1 MACLAA
7 GAAQAQTHPA
17 QASAPLSLAQVMAA
31 SRDNG
36 LVALARSTVDAAR
49 ADILAA
55 DHAPLPLLSAKL
67 ASIDLQNGIGAG
79 NLLRDKRIDK
89 SIGLDWTWERGGKRA
104 LRTLA
109 AERSAEAAAA
119 DLDDIR
125 LQQQLAAL
133 GGFFDLL
140 AAQQRI
146 TELAVI
152 ASSAQQLAATAQRRV
167 QAGDLAAQ
175 DANRSEI
182 EARRVRLDLD
192 LAELDRER
200 AALALASLI
209 GLIGPIGPI
218 GPVPPPDL
226 RVAADWPQA
235 GPPDAAAADIGHLVD
250 RRGDV
255 RAAEARVQAA
265 LAARDAAL
273 ALKRSD
279 ITWGTSVDHFP
290 GSSTR
295 QVELRLQMPLQWGY
309 GQQGEIGRAQALLA
323 QARSAAERTRMLA
336 ANELQRLQRETLALA
351 ARAQAHADDIV
362 PRARRAAAQA
372 ELAYAKGALPL
383 TDLLDAR
390 RTLRST
396 LLDALAAR
404 TDHAKAMGA
413 WQLRSADDT
422 PAKTP

>member
-1 MACLAA
+1 MRIRQLLTLLACLAA
-7 GAAQAQTHPA
+7 GAGQAQT
-17 QASAPLSLAQVMAA
+17 SAPLSLAQVLAA
-31 SRDNG
+31 ARDNG
-36 LVALARSTVDAAR
+36 LVALARSNVDAAR

-55 DHAPLPLLSAKL
+55 DHAPLPLLSAK
-67 ASIDLQNGIGAG
+67 AAAIDLQNGIGAG

-119 DLDDIR
+119 DLDDTR

-133 GGFFDLL
+133 GAFVDLL

-146 TELAVI
+146 TELDLI
-152 ASSAQQLAATAQRRV
+152 AGSAAQLAVTAQRRV
-167 QAGDLAAQ
+167 KAGDLAAQ

-192 LAELDRER
+192 LAELDRAR

-209 GLIGPIGPI
+209 GPLA
-218 GPVPPPDL
+218 PPDL
-226 RVAADWPQA
+226 RVAADWPLA
-235 GPPDAAAADIGHLVD
+235 PLPDTAAADIGRLVD
-250 RRGDV
+250 QRSDV
-255 RAAEARVQAA
+255 RAADARVQAA
-265 LAARDAAL
+265 SAARDAAL
-273 ALKRSD
+273 ALQRSD

-309 GQQGEIGRAQALLA
+309 NQQGEIGRAQALLA

-362 PRARRAAAQA
+362 PRARRATEQA
-372 ELAYAKGALPL
+372 ELAYARGALPL

-404 TDHAKAMGA
+404 ADQAKAIGA
-413 WQLRSADDT
+413 WQLRSGDAS
-422 PAKTP
+422 PAKTR

>member
-1 MACLAA
+1 MTAGLAA
-7 GAAQAQTHPA
+7 GLAQAAAPA
-17 QASAPLSLAQVMAA
+17 PPAPLTLAQVLAA
-31 SRDNG
+31 ARNNLS
-36 LVALARSTVDAAR
+36 VALARASVDAAR

-55 DHAPLPLLSAKL
+55 DHAPLPLLSAKT
-67 ASIDLQNGIGAG
+67 AAIDLQNGIGGG

-119 DLDDIR
+119 DLDDAR

-133 GGFFDLL
+133 GAYVDLL
-140 AAQQRI
+140 ASQQRLA
-146 TELAVI
+146 ELEAI
-152 ASSAQQLAATAQRRV
+152 ALSAAQLAATAQRRV
-167 QAGDLAAQ
+167 KAGDLAAQ

-182 EARRVRLDLD
+182 EARRVRLDVD

-200 AALALASLI
+200 AALALA
-209 GLIGPIGPI
+209 GLIGSPAPAG
-218 GPVPPPDL
+218 L
-226 RVAADWPQA
+226 RVAADWPT
-235 GPPDAAAADIGHLVD
+235 GLSTAATADIGSLVEG
-250 RRGDV
+250 RSDV

-265 LAARDAAL
+265 LATRDGAL
-273 ALKRSD
+273 ALKKSD

-290 GSSTR
+290 GTSTR

-309 GQQGEIGRAQALLA
+309 AQQGETGRAQALLA
-323 QARSAAERTRMLA
+323 QARDTALRTRLLA
-336 ANELQRLQRETLALA
+336 AHELQRLQRESLALA

-362 PRARRAAAQA
+362 PRARRATELA
-372 ELAYAKGALPL
+372 ELAYSRGALPL

-390 RTLRST
+390 RTLRSS

-404 TDHAKAMGA
+404 ADQAKAAGA
-413 WQLRSADDT
+413 WQLRTVGDL
-422 PAKTP
+422 PAAAPVTAP

>member
-1 MACLAA
+1 MLAA
-7 GAAQAQTHPA
+7 A
-17 QASAPLSLAQVMAA
+17 
-31 SRDNG
+31 RDNG
-36 LVALARSTVDAAR
+36 LVALARSNVDAAR

-55 DHAPLPLLSAKL
+55 DHAPLPLLSAK
-67 ASIDLQNGIGAG
+67 AAAIDLQNGIGAG

-119 DLDDIR
+119 DLDDTR

-133 GGFFDLL
+133 GAFVDLL

-146 TELAVI
+146 TELDSI
-152 ASSAQQLAATAQRRV
+152 ASSALQLAATAQRRV
-167 QAGDLAAQ
+167 KAGDLAAQ

-192 LAELDRER
+192 LAELDRAR

-209 GLIGPIGPI
+209 GPAA
-218 GPVPPPDL
+218 PPDL
-226 RVAADWPQA
+226 RVAADWPEA
-235 GPPDAAAADIGHLVD
+235 PLPDTAAADIGRLVNQ
-250 RRGDV
+250 RSDV

-265 LAARDAAL
+265 IAARDAAL

-309 GQQGEIGRAQALLA
+309 NQQGEIGRAHALLA
-323 QARSAAERTRMLA
+323 QAQGAAERTRMLA
-336 ANELQRLQRETLALA
+336 A
-351 ARAQAHADDIV
+351 I
-362 PRARRAAAQA
+362 
-372 ELAYAKGALPL
+372 
-383 TDLLDAR
+383 
-390 RTLRST
+390 
-396 LLDALAAR
+396 
-404 TDHAKAMGA
+404 
-413 WQLRSADDT
+413 
-422 PAKTP
+422 

>member
-1 MACLAA
+1 MTLLACLAA
-7 GAAQAQTHPA
+7 GAGQAQTP
-17 QASAPLSLAQVMAA
+17 APLSLAQVLAA
-31 SRDNG
+31 ARDNG
-36 LVALARSTVDAAR
+36 LVALARSNVDAAR

-55 DHAPLPLLSAKL
+55 DHAPLPLLSAK
-67 ASIDLQNGIGAG
+67 AAAIDLQNGIGAG

-119 DLDDIR
+119 DLDDTR

-133 GGFFDLL
+133 GAFVDLL

-146 TELAVI
+146 TELDLI
-152 ASSAQQLAATAQRRV
+152 AGSAAQLAATAQRRV
-167 QAGDLAAQ
+167 KAGDLAAQ

-192 LAELDRER
+192 LAELDRAR

-209 GLIGPIGPI
+209 GPLA
-218 GPVPPPDL
+218 PPDL
-226 RVAADWPQA
+226 RVAADWPLA
-235 GPPDAAAADIGHLVD
+235 PLPDTAAADIGRLVD
-250 RRGDV
+250 QRSDV
-255 RAAEARVQAA
+255 RAADARVQAA
-265 LAARDAAL
+265 SAARDAAL

-309 GQQGEIGRAQALLA
+309 NQQGEIGRAQALLA

-362 PRARRAAAQA
+362 PRARRATEQA
-372 ELAYAKGALPL
+372 ELAYARGALPL

-404 TDHAKAMGA
+404 ADQAKAIGA
-413 WQLRSADDT
+413 WQLRSGDASPST
-422 PAKTP
+422 R

>member
-1 MACLAA
+1 MRIRQLLTLLACVAA
-7 GAAQAQTHPA
+7 GAGHAQT
-17 QASAPLSLAQVMAA
+17 SAPLGLAQVLAA
-31 SRDNG
+31 ARDNG
-36 LVALARSTVDAAR
+36 LVAQARSSVDAAR

-55 DHAPLPLLSAKL
+55 DHAPLPLLSAK
-67 ASIDLQNGIGAG
+67 AAAIDLQNGIGAG

-119 DLDDIR
+119 DLDDTR

-133 GGFFDLL
+133 GAFVDLL
-140 AAQQRI
+140 AAQHRI
-146 TELAVI
+146 TELDSI
-152 ASSAQQLAATAQRRV
+152 AGSAAQLAATAQRRV
-167 QAGDLAAQ
+167 KAGDLAAQ

-182 EARRVRLDLD
+182 EARRVRLDRD
-192 LAELDRER
+192 LAELDRAR

-209 GLIGPIGPI
+209 GPLA
-218 GPVPPPDL
+218 PPDL
-226 RVAADWPQA
+226 RVAADWPLA
-235 GPPDAAAADIGHLVD
+235 PLPDTAADIGRLVD
-250 RRGDV
+250 QRSDV
-255 RAAEARVQAA
+255 RAAEARLQAA
-265 LAARDAAL
+265 IAARDAAL

-309 GQQGEIGRAQALLA
+309 NQQGEIGRAQALLA
-323 QARSAAERTRMLA
+323 QAQGAAERTRMLA

-362 PRARRAAAQA
+362 PRARRATEQA
-372 ELAYAKGALPL
+372 ELAYARGALPL

-404 TDHAKAMGA
+404 ADQAKAIGA
-413 WQLRSADDT
+413 WQLRSADFT
-422 PAKTP
+422 SAKTP

>member
-1 MACLAA
+1 MRIRQLLTLLACMAA
-7 GAAQAQTHPA
+7 GAGQAQT
-17 QASAPLSLAQVMAA
+17 SAPLSLAQVLAA
-31 SRDNG
+31 ARDNG
-36 LVALARSTVDAAR
+36 LVVLARSMVDAAR

-55 DHAPLPLLSAKL
+55 DHAPLPLLSAKV
-67 ASIDLQNGIGAG
+67 AAIDLQNGIGAG

-104 LRTLA
+104 LRTRA

-119 DLDDIR
+119 DLDDTR

-133 GGFFDLL
+133 GAFVDLL

-146 TELAVI
+146 TELAAI
-152 ASSAQQLAATAQRRV
+152 AHSALQLAATAQRRV
-167 QAGDLAAQ
+167 KAGDLAAQ

-182 EARRVRLDLD
+182 EARRVGLDLD
-192 LAELDRER
+192 LAELDRAR

-209 GLIGPIGPI
+209 GPLA
-218 GPVPPPDL
+218 PPDL
-226 RVAADWPQA
+226 RVAGDWPQA
-235 GPPDAAAADIGHLVD
+235 PLPDTAGADIGRLVG

-255 RAAEARVQAA
+255 RAADARVQAA

-290 GSSTR
+290 GTSTR

-309 GQQGEIGRAQALLA
+309 DQQGEIAHAQALLA
-323 QARSAAERTRMLA
+323 QAHAAADHTRLLA
-336 ANELQRLQRETLALA
+336 TNDLQRLQHETLALA
-351 ARAQAHADDIV
+351 ARAQAQADDIV
-362 PRARRAAAQA
+362 PRARRATEQA
-372 ELAYAKGALPL
+372 ELAYARGALPL

-404 TDHAKAMGA
+404 ADHAKAIGA
-413 WQLRSADDT
+413 WQLRSADDM

>member
-1 MACLAA
+1 MTLLACLAA
-7 GAAQAQTHPA
+7 GAGQAQTP
-17 QASAPLSLAQVMAA
+17 APLSLAQVLAA
-31 SRDNG
+31 ARDNG
-36 LVALARSTVDAAR
+36 LVALARSNVDAAR

-55 DHAPLPLLSAKL
+55 DHAPLPLLSAK
-67 ASIDLQNGIGAG
+67 AAAIDLQNGIGAG

-119 DLDDIR
+119 DLDDTR

-133 GGFFDLL
+133 GAFVDLL

-146 TELAVI
+146 TELDLI
-152 ASSAQQLAATAQRRV
+152 AGSAAQLAATAQRRV
-167 QAGDLAAQ
+167 KAGDLAAQ

-192 LAELDRER
+192 LAELDRVR

-209 GLIGPIGPI
+209 GPLA
-218 GPVPPPDL
+218 PPDL

-235 GPPDAAAADIGHLVD
+235 PLPDTAAADIGRLVD
-250 RRGDV
+250 QRSDV
-255 RAAEARVQAA
+255 RAADARVQAA
-265 LAARDAAL
+265 SAARDAAL

-323 QARSAAERTRMLA
+323 QAQGAAERTRMLA

-362 PRARRAAAQA
+362 PRARRATAQA

-404 TDHAKAMGA
+404 ADQAKAIGA
-413 WQLRSADDT
+413 WQLRSADIT
-422 PAKTP
+422 SAKTP

>member
-1 MACLAA
+1 MTAGLAA
-7 GAAQAQTHPA
+7 GLAQAAAPEP
-17 QASAPLSLAQVMAA
+17 SAPLTLAQVLAA
-31 SRDNG
+31 ARNNLS
-36 LVALARSTVDAAR
+36 VALARASVDAAR

-55 DHAPLPLLSAKL
+55 DHAPLPLLSAKT
-67 ASIDLQNGIGAG
+67 AAIDLQNGIGGG

-119 DLDDIR
+119 DLDDAR

-133 GGFFDLL
+133 GAYVDLL
-140 AAQQRI
+140 ASQQRLA
-146 TELAVI
+146 ELEAI
-152 ASSAQQLAATAQRRV
+152 ALSAAQLAATAQRRV
-167 QAGDLAAQ
+167 KAGDLAAQ

-182 EARRVRLDLD
+182 EARRVRLDVD

-200 AALALASLI
+200 AALALA
-209 GLIGPIGPI
+209 GLIGSPAPAG
-218 GPVPPPDL
+218 L
-226 RVAADWPQA
+226 RVAADWPT
-235 GPPDAAAADIGHLVD
+235 GLSTAATADIGSLVEG
-250 RRGDV
+250 RSDV

-265 LAARDAAL
+265 LAARDGAL
-273 ALKRSD
+273 ALKKSD

-290 GSSTR
+290 GTSTR

-309 GQQGEIGRAQALLA
+309 AQQGETGRAQALLA
-323 QARSAAERTRMLA
+323 QARDTALRTRLLA
-336 ANELQRLQRETLALA
+336 AHELQRLQRESLALA

-362 PRARRAAAQA
+362 PRARRATELA
-372 ELAYAKGALPL
+372 ELAYSRGALPL

-390 RTLRST
+390 RTLRSS

-404 TDHAKAMGA
+404 ADQAKAAGA
-413 WQLRSADDT
+413 WQLRTVGDL
-422 PAKTP
+422 PAAAPVTAP

>member
-1 MACLAA
+1 MRIRQLLTLLACVAA
-7 GAAQAQTHPA
+7 GAGHAQT
-17 QASAPLSLAQVMAA
+17 SAPLGLAQVLAA
-31 SRDNG
+31 ARDNG
-36 LVALARSTVDAAR
+36 LVAQARSSVDAAR

-55 DHAPLPLLSAKL
+55 DHAPLPLLSAK
-67 ASIDLQNGIGAG
+67 AAAIDLQNGIGAG

-119 DLDDIR
+119 DLDDTR

-133 GGFFDLL
+133 GAFVDLL

-146 TELAVI
+146 TELDLI
-152 ASSAQQLAATAQRRV
+152 AGSAAQLAATAQRRV
-167 QAGDLAAQ
+167 KAGDLAAQ

-192 LAELDRER
+192 LAELDRAR

-209 GLIGPIGPI
+209 GPLA
-218 GPVPPPDL
+218 PPDL
-226 RVAADWPQA
+226 RVAADWPLA
-235 GPPDAAAADIGHLVD
+235 PLPDTAAADIGRLVD
-250 RRGDV
+250 QRSDV
-255 RAAEARVQAA
+255 RAADARVQAA
-265 LAARDAAL
+265 SAARDAAL

-362 PRARRAAAQA
+362 PRARRAAELA
-372 ELAYAKGALPL
+372 ELAYARGALPL

-404 TDHAKAMGA
+404 ADQAKAIGA
-413 WQLRSADDT
+413 WQLRSGDASPST
-422 PAKTP
+422 R

>member
-1 MACLAA
+1 MTLLACLAA
-7 GAAQAQTHPA
+7 GAGQAQTP
-17 QASAPLSLAQVMAA
+17 APLSLAQVLAA
-31 SRDNG
+31 ARDNG
-36 LVALARSTVDAAR
+36 LVALARSNVDAAR

-55 DHAPLPLLSAKL
+55 DHAPLPLLSAK
-67 ASIDLQNGIGAG
+67 AAAIDLQNGIGAG

-119 DLDDIR
+119 DLDDTR

-133 GGFFDLL
+133 GAFVDLL

-146 TELAVI
+146 TELDSI
-152 ASSAQQLAATAQRRV
+152 ASSALQLAATAQRRV
-167 QAGDLAAQ
+167 KAGDLAAQ

-192 LAELDRER
+192 LAELDRAR

-209 GLIGPIGPI
+209 GPAA
-218 GPVPPPDL
+218 PPDL
-226 RVAADWPQA
+226 RVAADWPEA
-235 GPPDAAAADIGHLVD
+235 PLPDTAAADIGRLVNQ
-250 RRGDV
+250 RSDV

-265 LAARDAAL
+265 IAARDAAL

-309 GQQGEIGRAQALLA
+309 NQQGEIGRAQALLA
-323 QARSAAERTRMLA
+323 QAQGAAERTRMLA
-336 ANELQRLQRETLALA
+336 AVELQRLQRETLALA
-351 ARAQAHADDIV
+351 ARAQAQADDIV
-362 PRARRAAAQA
+362 PRARRATEQA

-396 LLDALAAR
+396 LIDALAAR
-404 TDHAKAMGA
+404 ADHAKAIGA

-422 PAKTP
+422 PAKTR

>member
-1 MACLAA
+1 MTLLACLAA
-7 GAAQAQTHPA
+7 GAGQAQPSA
-17 QASAPLSLAQVMAA
+17 PISAPLSLAQVLAA
-31 SRDNG
+31 ARDNG
-36 LVALARSTVDAAR
+36 PVALARSGVDAAR

-55 DHAPLPLLSAKL
+55 DHAPLPLLTAKL
-67 ASIDLQNGIGAG
+67 AAIDLQNGIGAG

-89 SIGLDWTWERGGKRA
+89 SLGLDWTWERGGKRA

-109 AERSAEAAAA
+109 AQRSAEAAAA
-119 DLDDIR
+119 DLDDTR

-133 GGFFDLL
+133 GAFVDLL

-146 TELAVI
+146 TELEAI
-152 ASSAQQLAATAQRRV
+152 AQSALQLAATAQRRV
-167 QAGDLAAQ
+167 KAGDLAAQ

-182 EARRVRLDLD
+182 EARRVQLDLG
-192 LAELDRER
+192 LAELDRAR

-209 GLIGPIGPI
+209 GPLA
-218 GPVPPPDL
+218 PPDL
-226 RVAADWPQA
+226 RVAGDWPQA
-235 GPPDAAAADIGHLVD
+235 PWPDTAGADIGRLVG
-250 RRGDV
+250 RRSDV
-255 RAAEARVQAA
+255 RAADARVQAA

-279 ITWGTSVDHFP
+279 ITWGSSVDHFP

-309 GQQGEIGRAQALLA
+309 EQQGEIGRAQALLV
-323 QARSAAERTRMLA
+323 QARGAADQSRLLA
-336 ANELQRLQRETLALA
+336 ANELRRLQHETQALA
-351 ARAQAHADDIV
+351 ARAQAQADDIV
-362 PRARRAAAQA
+362 PRARRATEQA
-372 ELAYAKGALPL
+372 ELAYARGALPL

-404 TDHAKAMGA
+404 ADHAKAIGA
-413 WQLRSADDT
+413 WQLRSADAL